1 VTRQAATP
9 ADLALLAPLTALIA
23 EAAAVVAAFRVDE
36 LKAELKAD
44 QSPVTLADEAAHTVI
59 VAGLARLMPGMPVVS
74 EESREHALPEGADAF
89 VLVDPLDGTKDFLA
103 GRDEFTVNIALL
115 RAGTPVLGLVAAP
128 ALGLIWRGAVGHGA
142 ERLVTNTA
150 ERLVTN
156 TAERLVTS
164 TAERLTTSGAERLTT
179 STAQRIAHGTTT
191 SIRTR
196 PWPRNPCVTVSRS
209 HLDAETS
216 AFVARLGALTPLPC
230 GSSVKFCRI
239 AEGAADLY
247 PRLGPTSE
255 WDIAAGHAVLA
266 AAGGLVESPD
276 RQPLIYG
283 RRAPDFRVPGFVA
296 WGDPQAAEKLR

>member
-1 VTRQAATP
+1 
-9 ADLALLAPLTALIA
+9 LLEPLTALIA
-23 EAAAVVAAFRVDE
+23 EAAAAVAAFRVDD
-36 LKAELKAD
+36 LKARLKAD

-59 VAGLARLMPGMPVVS
+59 VDGLARLMPGMPVVS
-74 EESREHALPEGADAF
+74 EESREHALPAGADAF

-115 RAGTPVLGLVAAP
+115 RAGVPVLGLVAAP

-142 ERLVTNTA
+142 ERLTTNTA
-150 ERLVTN
+150 ERIADGE
-156 TAERLVTS
+156 TAP
-164 TAERLTTSGAERLTT
+164 
-179 STAQRIAHGTTT
+179 IH
-191 SIRTR
+191 TR
-196 PWPRNPCVTVSRS
+196 PWPRDPCITVSRS

-266 AAGGLVESPD
+266 AAGGLVQTPD
-276 RQPLIYG
+276 AKPLVYG
-283 RRAPDFRVPGFVA
+283 LSAPDFRVPGFVA
-296 WGDPQAAEKLR
+296 WGDPQASNKIR